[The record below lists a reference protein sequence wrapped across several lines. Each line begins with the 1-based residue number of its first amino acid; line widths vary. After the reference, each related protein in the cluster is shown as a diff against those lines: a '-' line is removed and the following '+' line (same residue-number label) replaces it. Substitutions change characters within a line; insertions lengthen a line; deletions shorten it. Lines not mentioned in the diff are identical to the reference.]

1 MSSERHTAERVRHF
15 TESIIRDM
23 TRINNNLGGVNMAQ
37 GFPDF
42 SPPSAL
48 IKAAEDALT
57 GDFHQ
62 YANTWG
68 AGPLREAIAGKFGW
82 YNGLSPEPNAH
93 VTVTC
98 GGTEAM
104 MATMLGLVD
113 PGDEIIILRAVLREL
128 WTGHIDL
135 GGEAGVRA
143 ASSSR

>member
-57 GDFHQ
+57 GDFPPIRQHLGR
-62 YANTWG
+62 G
-68 AGPLREAIAGKFGW
+68 AITGSDSREIR
-82 YNGLSPEPNAH
+82 
-93 VTVTC
+93 
-98 GGTEAM
+98 
-104 MATMLGLVD
+104 LV
-113 PGDEIIILRAVLREL
+113 
-128 WTGHIDL
+128 
-135 GGEAGVRA
+135 
-143 ASSSR
+143 